1 MFGIF
6 NLGSTELIIILLVAL
21 LLFGSK
27 LPEVARK
34 MGRSITEF
42 KKGLHDVES
51 DVKEGIDEGKKPD
64 EEPK

>member
-6 NLGSTELIIILLVAL
+6 NLGSTELIIILIVAL